1 MMSEKKLSDIVG
13 SEPSYM
19 SALQDCHDYCGT
31 SPGSTCSC
39 SLVNSVVYQKMMTIA
54 GDVLVLVVMLVV
66 MKSLVCRT
74 TV

>member
-1 MMSEKKLSDIVG
+1 
-13 SEPSYM
+13 M
-19 SALQDCHDYCGT
+19 SALQDCQDYCGT
-31 SPGSTCSC
+31 SSNSACSC